1 MGMKTTII
9 KLKKV
14 RTAMLNEKAFIVKPD
29 SKLYTNYFI
38 ERKEKQ
44 KFHELALDFFKRFNL
59 SEGGKYC
66 INERLMI
73 ELTEE
78 EYSQYKHQL
87 LKDKREGLYVFKKNS
102 TMQKEWELKV
112 VNQCNT
118 NNFYLTS
125 FWSWDFI
132 EAGRYALWNDG
143 VNLYGCVES
152 KGTEPKIPQYAEEI
166 KLSEYYAKIEEM
178 EKKE

>member
-1 MGMKTTII
+1 M
-9 KLKKV
+9 V
-14 RTAMLNEKAFIVKPD
+14 NEKAFIVKPD
-29 SKLYTNYFI
+29 SKLYKDYFT

-44 KFHELALDFFKRFNL
+44 KFHELALDFSKKFNF
-59 SEGGKYC
+59 SEGRKYC

-102 TMQKEWELKV
+102 DMQKAWEINV
-112 VNQCNT
+112 VSQCNM
-118 NNFYLTS
+118 NDIYLIS
-125 FWSWDFI
+125 FWCYDFI
-132 EAGRYALWNDG
+132 TVGSCSYSLWNDEAT
-143 VNLYGCVES
+143 LYCYVRS
-152 KGTEPKIPQYAEEI
+152 KNEELNIPDYVEEI

-178 EKKE
+178 EGKEK